1 MNSSWK
7 LIDFARKS
15 PFLIPPDRYIS
26 KKPAALSAK
35 IGLAGTRKA
44 DFFSDYS
51 SAVIEA
57 TIVSVSSFKPSDVAV
72 SWSEPVDLV
81 L

>member
-1 MNSSWK
+1 M
-7 LIDFARKS
+7 LIY
-15 PFLIPPDRYIS
+15 IPPDRYTS

-35 IGLAGTRKA
+35 IGLAGTRMA